1 MMNENGRALEL
12 LRTRR
17 PIEGLFFKVDYL
29 TINKSLFLKKRID
42 QKQEWVRNIIL
53 EAFDIAE
60 KDPEI
65 YCKTFYTLMPKNK
78 WYPGSASLK
87 EIEQSAIKFGDHM
100 ANWVEQ
106 ALEWAQRITNCDS
119 WDDICNLKD
128 TARWYRLI
136 CWKDG
141 KARPIGG
148 SCDDVTHIPPSD
160 VDLYDYDEDYRLYN
174 TIPLVVVYE
183 V

>member
-1 MMNENGRALEL
+1 
-12 LRTRR
+12 
-17 PIEGLFFKVDYL
+17 
-29 TINKSLFLKKRID
+29 
-42 QKQEWVRNIIL
+42 
-53 EAFDIAE
+53 
-60 KDPEI
+60 
-65 YCKTFYTLMPKNK
+65 
-78 WYPGSASLK
+78 
-87 EIEQSAIKFGDHM
+87 M